1 MKTYILDIREE
12 HELKKLHIIP
22 NNSTSSIINIPS
34 RHIQFNI
41 DFLEELSTTNK
52 IYIICRSGSRANNIK
67 NKFFKNNDNIIALN
81 FGVKDADKVRDF
93 GKIRLV
99 YNNPTFIQGQ
109 GITQYMQIMFAFII
123 TLQVALLYF
132 NVNKNHIIIGNI
144 IFIIFILSQVITQS
158 CFLTKILNLFNL

>member
-12 HELKKLHIIP
+12 FELKKIHMLP
-22 NNSTSSIINIPS
+22 TNNNTSIINIPS

-81 FGVKDADKVRDF
+81 FGVKDANKVKDF
-93 GKIRLV
+93 GKIKLV
-99 YNNPTFIQGQ
+99 YNKPSFIKGQ
-109 GITQYMQIMFAFII
+109 GITQYMQLMFAFII
-123 TLQVALLYF
+123 TIQVLLLYF
-132 NVNKNHIIIGNI
+132 NINKNYI
-144 IFIIFILSQVITQS
+144 IFGNSIFILFILSQVITQS
-158 CFLTKILNLFNL
+158 CLLTKILNLFNL